1 MKKSIVFAAVITMVA
16 MFTAVPATAK
26 PKTASTTSS
35 TVSVTLRLSV
45 AEPFASPTIKT
56 CSVSVDAGADGI
68 AVLDAAEASDCISG
82 YDAPPT
88 SEGHFVD
95 CIDDICSAVVTYWRM
110 TVNGTLTSYGVDD
123 FSAASGDTLGFSYT
137 EWPTCIVEQS
147 LC

>member
-1 MKKSIVFAAVITMVA
+1 MKKSIVFAAVIAMVA

-26 PKTASTTSS
+26 PKTTFTTSS

-68 AVLDAAEASDCISG
+68 AVLDAAEASDCISD
-82 YDAPPT
+82 YEAPVI
-88 SEGHFVD
+88 SGGHYVS
-95 CIDDICSAVVTYWRM
+95 CIDGICEAVVTYWRM
-110 TVNGTLTSYGVDD
+110 TENGSLTSYGVDD
-123 FSAASGDTLGFSYT
+123 FSAAANDVLGFSYT
-137 EWPTCIVEQS
+137 EWPSCIVEQS